1 MHRFFIPPESWQ
13 ARDPALTGREAHHAV
28 QVLRVR
34 RGDEVLVLDG
44 VGYEYRCAVQ
54 STDRKRVAL
63 CLVEERSVPGLPWR
77 MTLLQALPKGKLFE
91 TIIQKA
97 TELEVSRIVPLI
109 SERVIGHRDDDKE
122 AKLERWQL
130 VAVEAIKQSGSPWLP
145 RIEAPVTPQ
154 EFLARDEK
162 FDLALLCSLM
172 PDRRHPRAYFDA
184 YQHGHGSRPESL
196 AVWIGPEGDFSPAEV
211 NLIRAAGAEPISLG
225 RAVLR
230 TDTATVSCLSVLNY
244 ELSS

>member
-44 VGYEYRCAVQ
+44 VGHEYRCAVEAA
-54 STDRKRVAL
+54 DRKQVKLRR
-63 CLVEERSVPGLPWR
+63 VEERSVEASPWR
-77 MTLLQALPKGKLFE
+77 ITLLQALPKGKLFE

-97 TELEVSRIVPLI
+97 TELEVFRIVPLI

-122 AKLERWQL
+122 AKLERWRL

-145 RIEAPVTPQ
+145 RIEAPLTPQ
-154 EFLARDEK
+154 QFLAGNEK

-172 PDRRHPRAYFDA
+172 PDRRHPRAYFDE
-184 YQHGHGSRPESL
+184 YKQRHGSRPQSL
-196 AVWIGPEGDFSPAEV
+196 AIWIGPEGDFSPAEV
-211 NLIRAAGAEPISLG
+211 NVIQASGAEPISLG

-230 TDTATVSCLSVLNY
+230 TDTATVCCLSVLNY